1 MVDLQSVPA
10 LTLDDRNVSLLEA
23 LHAWKVSGQLERLLE
38 QLVQDRLIAEEARRE
53 GLSISDE
60 ELQRAADAFRQAHGL
75 HRAADTQN
83 WFAERRLD
91 VEGFQA
97 LVEMPLLRR
106 KLAERVVG
114 SQVER
119 YFAENR
125 VNFDRARLAQIVV
138 EREGVAV
145 ELLTQLVEDGA
156 DFAALARKHS
166 TDRATG
172 QAGGSLGIVARKS
185 LSPAVE
191 AAVFGARSGDA
202 VGPFKTAHG
211 FHVLKVEEILPAQ
224 LDERTTEAI
233 RERLFEEWLRQRLRQ
248 ARVRLPL
255 LEQV

>member
-1 MVDLQSVPA
+1 M
-10 LTLDDRNVSLLEA
+10 
-23 LHAWKVSGQLERLLE
+23 
-38 QLVQDRLIAEEARRE
+38 
-53 GLSISDE
+53 
-60 ELQRAADAFRQAHGL
+60 QRAADAFRQAHGL
-75 HRAADTQN
+75 HRAADARN
-83 WFAERRLD
+83 WFAERHLD

-97 LVEMPLLRR
+97 LVERPLLRR
-106 KLAERVVG
+106 SWPSAVVG

-119 YFAENR
+119 HFTENR
-125 VNFDRARLAQIVV
+125 ATFDRARLAQIVV

-145 ELLTQLVEDGA
+145 ELLTQLVEDRA

-166 TDRATG
+166 TDRASG

-191 AAVFGARSGDA
+191 AAVFGTRSGDA
-202 VGPFKTAHG
+202 VGPFKTANG

-224 LDERTTEAI
+224 LDDRTAEAI

-255 LEQV
+255 LDQV